1 VSQPT
6 RWSPAQPE
14 VTIKAGAAQVVPL
27 FIMSDGKAFTRG
39 KRKAHVSVRDDLG
52 THRTV
57 TLTLL
62 GPEGDRS

>member
-1 VSQPT
+1 
-6 RWSPAQPE
+6 
-14 VTIKAGAAQVVPL
+14 VPL